1 MTSVEMWRSTSKIKK
16 IQELVLLSEEGDP
29 DAWLL
34 AIEETEKLVS
44 LPRNESIVDVDFSDD
59 ARGLEVTT
67 DTDVVYIVRMNGEQ
81 SRDNTKFCQPPAH

>member
-44 LPRNESIVDVDFSDD
+44 LPPSSQRVN
-59 ARGLEVTT
+59 R
-67 DTDVVYIVRMNGEQ
+67 
-81 SRDNTKFCQPPAH
+81 